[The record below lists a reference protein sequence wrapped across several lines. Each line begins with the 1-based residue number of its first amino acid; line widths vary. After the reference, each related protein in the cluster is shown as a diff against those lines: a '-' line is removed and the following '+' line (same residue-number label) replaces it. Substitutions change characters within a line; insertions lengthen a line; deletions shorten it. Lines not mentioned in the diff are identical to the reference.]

1 MATGAAGPPRQEAGE
16 LAETSGF
23 PGFAPCPEPRSGQ
36 GVQRVSTQNPAA
48 RTLGWKPA
56 RAPRPPSHLVS
67 RQPPGPAPHPS
78 RSSCPRSR
86 RGRSRCRPGAGP
98 HRSPRSGRGW
108 RRTGPHLRASRC
120 YQADGWLAADG
131 VGQSPTHHCR
141 KPRTASEGARGSRVR
156 CGRLG
161 KRLRPCGGGAGRL
174 GLPTSPPSGLWK
186 PHRSCGDRWVH
197 PGKRVFSLIP
207 APPIAKATEV

>member
-16 LAETSGF
+16 LAETSGS

-78 RSSCPRSR
+78 RSSGPRSR

-120 YQADGWLAADG
+120 YQADGGLAADG

-156 CGRLG
+156 WAPRQAFTSLWGR
-161 KRLRPCGGGAGRL
+161 RRAAGA
-174 GLPTSPPSGLWK
+174 SDQPSQWALEATPLLW
-186 PHRSCGDRWVH
+186 RQAGSSREASF
-197 PGKRVFSLIP
+197 FSNTCP
-207 APPIAKATEV
+207 SHC